1 MRAGDLKPGGLFAPI
16 SREGAL
22 VLNNLLL
29 ASAAAAVLIGTLY
42 PLALEALTGDK
53 ISVGPPYFNATV
65 LPLMAPLLLALPFGQ
80 SLAWKRGDLLGAAQ
94 RLLLALGLAVIMMV
108 VLLAAHSGGP
118 VLAPIG
124 VGLGLFLILGSINEL
139 VTRSWPAGFSLR
151 LAVRRAA
158 GLPRQAYGSAI
169 AHAGLGLTV
178 IGIAATAWHVETIT
192 LMHLGDS
199 RNVGGYTLTLAKLSP
214 LQGPNYRET
223 AASFSVTQAGV
234 PIGDVVSTKRIYTVR
249 GTPTTQVGL
258 MTMGLSQ
265 IYASLGDSGADDS
278 IGVRLY
284 WKPLVLLIWLGA
296 IAMAAGGALS
306 LSDRRLRLG
315 LPARAR
321 AVTTEAPAAPAE

>member
-1 MRAGDLKPGGLFAPI
+1 
-16 SREGAL
+16 
-22 VLNNLLL
+22 
-29 ASAAAAVLIGTLY
+29 
-42 PLALEALTGDK
+42 
-53 ISVGPPYFNATV
+53 
-65 LPLMAPLLLALPFGQ
+65 MAPLLLAVPFGQ

-94 RLLLALGLAVIMMV
+94 RLLVALGLAVIMMV
-108 VLLAAHSGGP
+108 ALLVAHRGGP
-118 VLAPIG
+118 VLGAPRG
-124 VGLGLFLILGSINEL
+124 RARPLPDPRLDQRDGDAVLAGGFL
-139 VTRSWPAGFSLR
+139 ALR

-214 LQGPNYRET
+214 LRGPNYRET

-258 MTMGLSQ
+258 MTLGLSQ

-315 LPARAR
+315 LPVRAR